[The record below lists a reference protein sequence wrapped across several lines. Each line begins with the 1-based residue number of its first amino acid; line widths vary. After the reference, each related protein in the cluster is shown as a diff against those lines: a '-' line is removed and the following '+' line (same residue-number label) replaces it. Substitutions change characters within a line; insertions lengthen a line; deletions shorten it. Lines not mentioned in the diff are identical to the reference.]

1 MSVHKPEKP
10 AVADYP
16 TSTAHQAELE
26 AARAFFLKELESP
39 EEEWEDQGEREDVHL
54 WSKKDPEDPYAV
66 PTVKGETLVK
76 NANSEA
82 FLGGVVQLPGMR
94 KLWDQRFES
103 GHMLA
108 RYDRTS
114 FAFYT
119 VMKGMGWLVYPRDIV
134 GIQKNYHPEDGS
146 EKGERMIV
154 QTTIEEKDW
163 APEQK
168 GKTRATLT
176 VSGWR
181 FTPVGDDLKVTY
193 IVKIALN
200 GSMPIAMVSMVATET
215 PLCTGRARDVYYQ
228 YGHAP
233 YIRLPAGSSSTSI
246 IFQTEHFSD
255 PPANP
260 ETDDH
265 VREYRCVLTTGSKT
279 GEEFE
284 LVYDAKRMYG
294 GGVNVRVE
302 GEGVEC
308 EDDGKGVVR
317 VRTTKSGEDATVV
330 LTPK

>member
-1 MSVHKPEKP
+1 
-10 AVADYP
+10 
-16 TSTAHQAELE
+16 
-26 AARAFFLKELESP
+26 
-39 EEEWEDQGEREDVHL
+39 
-54 WSKKDPEDPYAV
+54 
-66 PTVKGETLVK
+66 
-76 NANSEA
+76 
-82 FLGGVVQLPGMR
+82 MR

-154 QTTIEEKDW
+154 QTTIEEKEW

-228 YGHAP
+228 CASPPSLPVLPLMSMAGGRRPRTLHPSPLRILLNLHHLPNRILLRPTRQPRNRRARPRVSLRP
-233 YIRLPAGSSSTSI
+233 YYWLAGW
-246 IFQTEHFSD
+246 
-255 PPANP
+255 
-260 ETDDH
+260 
-265 VREYRCVLTTGSKT
+265 R
-279 GEEFE
+279 
-284 LVYDAKRMYG
+284 
-294 GGVNVRVE
+294 RV
-302 GEGVEC
+302 
-308 EDDGKGVVR
+308 
-317 VRTTKSGEDATVV
+317 
-330 LTPK
+330 